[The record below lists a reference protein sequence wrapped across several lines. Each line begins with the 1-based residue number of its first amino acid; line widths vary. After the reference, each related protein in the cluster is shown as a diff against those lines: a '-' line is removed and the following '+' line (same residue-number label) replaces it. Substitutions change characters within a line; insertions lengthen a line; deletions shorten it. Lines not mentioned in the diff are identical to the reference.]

1 MSWLPGVYA
10 VVLTVEDKAGNSQAA
25 RRFVIFDNTNT
36 ISINTGA
43 DKQLRVNSAAEN
55 TSYTWLTTLRESDN
69 AGVKVSVGC
78 GDIVWL
84 STTDSHILR
93 FIHSYSSC
101 MADETL
107 RVKQYMIHP
116 H

>member
-25 RRFVIFDNTNT
+25 RRFLIFDNTNT

-78 GDIVWL
+78 DDIVWL
-84 STTDSHILR
+84 STTDSHFLTR
-93 FIHSYSSC
+93 LAWL
-101 MADETL
+101 MK
-107 RVKQYMIHP
+107 R
-116 H
+116 